1 MTPFCGRVI
10 RESYGM
16 YVVAFPDGEWTV
28 GSKGLRE
35 ATQAETAVAAAEA
48 TAAMS
53 MTA

>member
-1 MTPFCGRVI
+1 MVPYCGRVV

-35 ATQAETAVAAAEA
+35 ATQAEAEA
-48 TAAMS
+48 AGGLQHGS
-53 MTA
+53 DHLL